1 MRPFAWVAA
10 GPDPSSNR
18 RHIMQFRKRSF
29 HQLLHE
35 ARRTANQSVEVMGF
49 LLNMSG
55 EDYEALESWKYP
67 DEETLKRLCLM
78 MEWNYY
84 DTQRLIINEMISPHR
99 EAAPEGEEPEAE
111 SARPARPAGA
121 ERTHPAAPKTTS
133 MGERLRE
140 VRLVTGQSI
149 DIIALMLGIDADHY
163 KRLEEGEHPSDT
175 LLRRIST
182 VYNWNYQDLLAV
194 LKSSQALS
202 FQPAQVGMPYLG
214 ASAQVSRVKKIFR
227 EMEEVFPLIPDEDKL
242 FVISQLELVRDSMRR
257 HQKAS

>member
-1 MRPFAWVAA
+1 
-10 GPDPSSNR
+10 
-18 RHIMQFRKRSF
+18 MQFRKKSF
-29 HQLLHE
+29 HQLLRD
-35 ARRTANQSVEVMGF
+35 ARSTANQSVEVMGF
-49 LLNMSG
+49 LLNLSG
-55 EDYEALESWKYP
+55 EEYEALESWKYP

-99 EAAPEGEEPEAE
+99 DAVPEAE
-111 SARPARPAGA
+111 EPGGQLGRPSPPTEG

-133 MGERLRE
+133 LGERLRE

-163 KRLEEGEHPSDT
+163 KRCEEGEHPSDN

-194 LKSSQALS
+194 LKSSQARS

-214 ASAQVSRVKKIFR
+214 ASGQISRVRKIFR
-227 EMEEVFPLIPDEDKL
+227 EMEEVFPLIPDEDKK